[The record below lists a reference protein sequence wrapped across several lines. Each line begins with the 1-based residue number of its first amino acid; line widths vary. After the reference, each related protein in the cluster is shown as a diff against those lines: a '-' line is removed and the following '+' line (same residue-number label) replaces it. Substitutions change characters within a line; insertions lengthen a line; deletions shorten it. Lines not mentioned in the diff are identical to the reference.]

1 MTLYGNSIRDKESF
15 QGKMLPEGTIL
26 GLGNPLLDITV
37 QTTPDFLRK
46 YSLSEND
53 ARLATPDHD
62 ALFNE
67 IQEMQPRY
75 SAGGATLNSIRVA
88 QWILNQRGVT
98 GFVGAIGKDDSG
110 NIMKDCCKE
119 IGVQNHFF
127 ETDEERTGVCAA
139 LITGENR

>member
-1 MTLYGNSIRDKESF
+1 
-15 QGKMLPEGTIL
+15 MLPEGTIL

-46 YSLSEND
+46 YNLSEND
-53 ARLATPDHD
+53 AKLATPAHD
-62 ALFNE
+62 ALFND
-67 IQEMQPRY
+67 ILKMQPRY

-98 GFVGAIGKDDSG
+98 WFVGSIGKDESG
-110 NIMKDCCKE
+110 TIMKNCCKD
-119 IGVQNHFF
+119 IGVESHFF

-139 LITGENR
+139 LITGENRYNYIPKKLL